1 MARNES
7 SGSFCAATLRSIENL
22 EERFK
27 PFQDSPKEA
36 VLLIVFMKYKNFEEL
51 PVWQAAV
58 EFALKVF
65 EFTDKADFRGFGDT
79 KNQLERAT
87 VSISNNIAEGFERGA
102 NPELIYFLYISKGS
116 AGECRSMLRLC
127 EFAPRFSNFKS
138 EISNLISRAVGISKQ
153 LNGWLESL
161 KNSKIK
167 GNRYFTKQ
175 DRDKIARD
183 RQFAEFDAQMAEFQ
197 RQHLEMLEKRQQ
209 DTAMVPAE
217 SALD

>member
-1 MARNES
+1 
-7 SGSFCAATLRSIENL
+7 
-22 EERFK
+22 
-27 PFQDSPKEA
+27 
-36 VLLIVFMKYKNFEEL
+36 MKYSQFEEL
-51 PVWQAAV
+51 PVWKAAI

-65 EFTDKADFRGFGDT
+65 EFTNKADFRGFGDT

-102 NPELIYFLYISKGS
+102 NTELIQFLYISKGS

-127 EFAPRFSNFKS
+127 EYAPRFSNSKF
-138 EISNLISRAVGISKQ
+138 EISNLIERAIGISKQ

-167 GNRYFTKQ
+167 GNKFLTQKVRERIV
-175 DRDKIARD
+175 RDKE
-183 RQFAEFDAQMAEFQ
+183 FAEFDAQMAEFQ

-209 DTAMVPAE
+209 DTARAE
-217 SALD
+217 MDATVSG